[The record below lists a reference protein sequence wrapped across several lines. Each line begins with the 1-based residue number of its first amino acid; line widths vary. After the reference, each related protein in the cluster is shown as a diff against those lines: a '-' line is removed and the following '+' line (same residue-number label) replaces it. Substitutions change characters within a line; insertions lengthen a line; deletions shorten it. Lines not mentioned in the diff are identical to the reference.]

1 MSNILWILG
10 SLFLGWYVYN
20 VTSKKQTKVEHEIT
34 QLKDTG
40 ADLFLFVLA
49 EKISNLTY
57 LNTQQISPHKY
68 KIHNGRKQIGTL
80 KAETTIF
87 RVILIYEGQKNKK
100 IEKIMENLL
109 EKFKNT
115 I

>member
-1 MSNILWILG
+1 MSNIFWILG
-10 SLFLGWYVYN
+10 GLFLAWYVYSIN
-20 VTSKKQTKVEHEIT
+20 SEKQTKVEHEIT
-34 QLKDTG
+34 HLRDTG

-57 LNTQQISPHKY
+57 LNTHQISPHKY
-68 KIHNGRKQIGTL
+68 EIHNGTKQIGTL

-87 RVILIYEGQKNKK
+87 RVMLIYEGQKNKK